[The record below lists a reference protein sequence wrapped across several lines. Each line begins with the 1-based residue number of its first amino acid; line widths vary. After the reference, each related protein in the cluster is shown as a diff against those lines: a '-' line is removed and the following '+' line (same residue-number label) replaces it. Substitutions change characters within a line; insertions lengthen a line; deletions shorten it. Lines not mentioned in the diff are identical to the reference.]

1 MASEAAADEASDAY
15 SEFIETVERLSNVQH
30 AAMVLG
36 WDQEVMMPE
45 GGTPARS
52 KQRSALSTVSHEM
65 LTSDEMAELLEELE
79 DADLSDEQEAVVS
92 EIRRKHD
99 RAAKVPQDL
108 VEEISEVSSE
118 AMPVWKEAREQDDF
132 ETFAPTL
139 EKLVELKR
147 EYAEHIDPDRDPY
160 EVLFEEYEP
169 YLGIET
175 AESVLTRLRE
185 ELVPLIDAIRESD
198 ADLDTDTFD
207 VSGTE
212 ASGGSEDAS
221 SGGEFDT
228 DTQEELA
235 RDVLDTLGYD
245 WDHGRLDTAPHPF
258 SSGNQF
264 DARVTTRFSPDE
276 PLGALMATVHEF
288 GHATYTLGLP
298 REQYGTP
305 LGESRDMTVHESQSR
320 LWENHVGRSEAF
332 WERFLPKV
340 EERFPEKLDGVSLID
355 VYEAANEVYEDNLIR
370 VEADEL
376 TYHMHIVV
384 RFEIERDL
392 IRGDIDVEDVPE
404 IWNDKY
410 EEYLGV
416 RPDTDAE
423 GCLQDI
429 HWSHGDFGY
438 FPTYSLGS
446 VLAAQLFDTA
456 EDEIPDLDEK
466 VREGDFEPL
475 HDWLTE
481 NVHQHGSRYTT
492 DELVREATGED
503 YNADYFLDYVTSKY
517 GDLYELDDYQ

>member
-1 MASEAAADEASDAY
+1 MASEAATEEGSDTY
-15 SEFIETVERLSNVQH
+15 SEFIETVQRLSNVNH
-30 AAMVLG
+30 ASMVLG

-52 KQRSALSTVSHEM
+52 KQRSALSTVSHEL
-65 LTSDEMAELLEELE
+65 LTSDEMAEMLDELE
-79 DADLSDEQEAVVS
+79 SEDLSDEQEAVVR
-92 EIRRKHD
+92 EVRRKHD
-99 RAAKVPQDL
+99 RAARVPQDL

-118 AMPVWKEAREQDDF
+118 AMPVWKEAREEDDF

-139 EKLVELKR
+139 ERLVELKR

-160 EVLFEEYEP
+160 EVLFEDYEP
-169 YLGIET
+169 YLGVET
-175 AESVLTRLRE
+175 AEQVLQRLRD
-185 ELVPLIDAIRESD
+185 ELVPLIDAVRESTVEQSSTSNRTASDDD
-198 ADLDTDTFD
+198 ADLATDTF
-207 VSGTE
+207 E
-212 ASGGSEDAS
+212 
-221 SGGEFDT
+221 GEFDT

-258 SSGNQF
+258 SSGNQY

-288 GHATYTLGLP
+288 GHASYTLGLP
-298 REQYGTP
+298 REHYGTP
-305 LGESRDMTVHESQSR
+305 LGQSRDMTVHESQSR

-340 EERFPEKLDGVSLID
+340 KERFPEKLDGVSPLD

-392 IRGDIDVEDVPE
+392 IRGNIDVEDVPE
-404 IWNDKY
+404 LWNDKY
-410 EEYLGV
+410 EEYLGI
-416 RPDTDAE
+416 RPDTDAD

-446 VLAAQLFDTA
+446 VLAAQLFDSA
-456 EDEIPDLDEK
+456 EADIPDLDEK
-466 VREGDFEPL
+466 IREGDFEPL

-481 NVHQHGSRYTT
+481 NVHQHGRRYTT
-492 DELVREATGED
+492 DELVRQATGEE
-503 YNADYFLDYVTSKY
+503 YTADYFLDYVTSKY
-517 GDLYELDDYQ
+517 GELYELDEY

>member
-1 MASEAAADEASDAY
+1 MASEAAADETSDTYA
-15 SEFIETVERLSNVQH
+15 EFIEKVKRLTNVSK
-30 AAMVLG
+30 AGGVLG

-52 KQRSALSTVSHEM
+52 KQRSALSTVSHEL
-65 LTSDEMAELLEELE
+65 LTSDEMADLLDELE
-79 DADLSDEQEAVVS
+79 GEDLNADREAVVR
-92 EIRRKHD
+92 EIRRQHD
-99 RAAKVPQDL
+99 RAGRVPQDL

-118 AMPVWKEAREQDDF
+118 AMPVWKEAKADDDF
-132 ETFAPTL
+132 STFAPKL
-139 EKLVELKR
+139 ERLVELKR

-169 YLGIET
+169 YLGIDT
-175 AESVLTRLRE
+175 AERVLERLRE
-185 ELVPLIDAIRESD
+185 ELMPLIEAVRESD
-198 ADLDTDTFD
+198 ADLATDTFE
-207 VSGTE
+207 GT
-212 ASGGSEDAS
+212 
-221 SGGEFDT
+221 FDT

-245 WDHGRLDTAPHPF
+245 WEHGRLDTAPHPF
-258 SSGNQF
+258 SSGTQF
-264 DARVTTRFSPDE
+264 DARVTTRFSEDE

-298 REQYGTP
+298 REAYGTP

-320 LWENHVGRSEAF
+320 LWENHVGRSEPF
-332 WERFLPKV
+332 WERFLPTV
-340 EERFPEKLDGVSLID
+340 RDRFPEKLADASVRD

-392 IRGDIDVEDVPE
+392 IRGDLDVEDVPE
-404 IWNDKY
+404 VWNDKY
-410 EEYLGV
+410 EEYLGI

-446 VLAAQLFDTA
+446 VLAAQLYESATDDI
-456 EDEIPDLDEK
+456 EELDEA

-481 NVHQHGSRYTT
+481 HIHRHGCRYTT
-492 DELVREATGED
+492 DELIREATGED
-503 YNADYFLDYVTSKY
+503 YTADYFLDHVKSKY
-517 GDLYELDDYQ
+517 GELYELDEHQ

>member
-1 MASEAAADEASDAY
+1 MASEAAADEASDTY
-15 SEFIETVERLSNVQH
+15 SEFIDKVERLTNLGH
-30 AAMVLG
+30 AGGVLG

-52 KQRSALSTVSHEM
+52 KQRSALSTVTHEI
-65 LTSDEMAELLEELE
+65 LTSDEMAEMLDELE
-79 DADLSDEQEAVVS
+79 DEDLTDEREAVVR
-92 EIRRKHD
+92 EVRRKHD
-99 RAAKVPQDL
+99 RAARVPQDL
-108 VEEISEVSSE
+108 VEEISQVSSE
-118 AMPVWKEAREQDDF
+118 AMPVWKEAREEDDF
-132 ETFAPTL
+132 STFAPTL

-147 EYAEHIDPDRDPY
+147 EQAEHIDPDRDPY
-160 EVLFEEYEP
+160 EVLFEDYEP
-169 YLGIET
+169 YLGIDT
-175 AESVLTRLRE
+175 AERVLQRLRD
-185 ELVPLIDAIRESD
+185 ELVPLVEDIRESD
-198 ADLDTDTFD
+198 ADLATDAF
-207 VSGTE
+207 E
-212 ASGGSEDAS
+212 
-221 SGGEFDT
+221 GEYDT
-228 DTQEELA
+228 DTQEELT

-264 DARVTTRFSPDE
+264 DARVTTRFNEAD
-276 PLGALMATVHEF
+276 PLGALMSTIHEF

-298 REQYGTP
+298 REHYGTP
-305 LGESRDMTVHESQSR
+305 LGSSRDMTVHESQSR

-332 WERFLPKV
+332 WQRFLPKV
-340 EERFPEKLDGVSLID
+340 KERFPDKLDDASVED

-392 IRGDIDVEDVPE
+392 IRGDLDVEDVPE
-404 IWNDKY
+404 VWNDKY

-416 RPDTDAE
+416 RPDSDAE

-446 VLAAQLFDTA
+446 VLAAQLFDAA
-456 EDEIPDLDEK
+456 EDDVENLDEK
-466 VREGDFEPL
+466 VAAGDFEDL

-481 NVHQHGSRYTT
+481 EIHRHGSRYTT
-492 DELVREATGED
+492 DELIRQATGEE
-503 YNADYFLDYVTSKY
+503 YTADYFLDYVKSKY

>member
-1 MASEAAADEASDAY
+1 MASEAGAEEASDTY
-15 SEFIETVERLSNVQH
+15 SEFLQQVQRLSNVNQ
-30 AAMVLG
+30 AGGVLA

-52 KQRSALSTVSHEM
+52 KQRSALSTLSHEL
-65 LTSDEMAELLEELE
+65 LTSDEMAEMLDELE
-79 DADLSDEQEAVVS
+79 GEDLTAEQEAVVR
-92 EIRRKHD
+92 EVRRRHD
-99 RAAKVPQDL
+99 RAARVPQDL

-118 AMPVWKEAREQDDF
+118 AMPVWKEAREEDDF
-132 ETFAPTL
+132 ESFAPTL

-160 EVLFEEYEP
+160 EVLFEDYEP

-175 AESVLTRLRE
+175 AEQVLQRLRD
-185 ELVPLIDAIRESD
+185 ELVPLVEAVRESD
-198 ADLDTDTFD
+198 ADLAVDTF
-207 VSGTE
+207 E
-212 ASGGSEDAS
+212 
-221 SGGEFDT
+221 GEYDT
-228 DTQEELA
+228 DTQEDLA

-258 SSGNQF
+258 STGNQF
-264 DARVTTRFSPDE
+264 DARVTTRFNEAD
-276 PLGALMATVHEF
+276 PLGALMSTIHEF

-298 REQYGTP
+298 REDYGTP

-320 LWENHVGRSEAF
+320 LWENHVGRSEPF
-332 WERFLPKV
+332 WERFLPTMR
-340 EERFPEKLDGVSLID
+340 ERFPEKLDDASVAD
-355 VYEAANEVYEDNLIR
+355 VYEAANQVYEDNLIR

-404 IWNDKY
+404 LWNDKY

-416 RPDTDAE
+416 RPDSDAE

-446 VLAAQLFDTA
+446 VLAAQLYASA
-456 EDEIPDLDEK
+456 EADIDDLDGK
-466 VREGDFEPL
+466 IAEGDFEPL

-481 NVHQHGSRYTT
+481 NVHRHGSRYTT
-492 DELVREATGED
+492 DDLVREATGED
-503 YNADYFLDYVTSKY
+503 YTADYFLDYVTSKY
-517 GDLYELDDYQ
+517 GDLYDLDDYQ

>member
-1 MASEAAADEASDAY
+1 MASEAATDEASETY
-15 SEFIETVERLSNVQH
+15 TEFIEKVQRLSNVGQ
-30 AAMVLG
+30 AAGVLA

-52 KQRSALSTVSHEM
+52 KQRSTLSSLSHEL
-65 LTSDEMAELLEELE
+65 LTSEEMADLLDELE
-79 DADLSDEQEAVVS
+79 AESLAPEREAVVR

-99 RAAKVPQDL
+99 RAAKVPQEL

-118 AMPVWKEAREQDDF
+118 AMPVWQEAREDDDF
-132 ETFAPTL
+132 EAFAPTL

-169 YLGIET
+169 YLGVET
-175 AESVLTRLRE
+175 AEEVLQRLRD
-185 ELVPLIDAIRESD
+185 ELVPLVEAVRESD
-198 ADLDTDTFD
+198 ADLATDTF
-207 VSGTE
+207 E
-212 ASGGSEDAS
+212 
-221 SGGEFDT
+221 GEFDT
-228 DTQEELA
+228 DVQEELT

-258 SSGNQF
+258 STGNQF
-264 DARVTTRFSPDE
+264 DARVTTRFNEED
-276 PLGALMATVHEF
+276 PLGALMSTIHEF

-298 REQYGTP
+298 REAYGTP

-320 LWENHVGRSEAF
+320 LWENHVGRSAAF

-340 EERFPEKLDGVSLID
+340 QDRFPDRLGDASVED

-392 IRGDIDVEDVPE
+392 VRGDLDVEDVPE
-404 IWNDKY
+404 VWNDKY

-416 RPDTDAE
+416 RPDSDAE

-446 VLAAQLFDTA
+446 VLAAQLYDSA
-456 EDEIPDLDEK
+456 ADDIDGLDEK
-466 VREGDFEPL
+466 IAAGEFEPL

-481 NVHQHGSRYTT
+481 NVHRHGSRYTT
-492 DELVREATGED
+492 DDLVRQATGEG
-503 YNADYFLDYVTSKY
+503 YTADYFLDYVKSKY
-517 GDLYELDDYQ
+517 GALYELDDYQ

>member
-1 MASEAAADEASDAY
+1 MASEAAAEEAPDAY
-15 SEFIETVERLSNVQH
+15 SELVQKVQRLSNVTQ
-30 AAMVLG
+30 AGMVLA

-52 KQRSALSTVSHEM
+52 KQRSALSTVAHEM
-65 LTSDEMAELLEELE
+65 LTSDEMADLLDELE
-79 DADLSDEQEAVVS
+79 AEDLTDEQAAVVR
-92 EIRRKHD
+92 EIRRRHD

-118 AMPVWKEAREQDDF
+118 AMPVWHEAKEEDDF
-132 ETFAPTL
+132 SKFAPTL

-175 AESVLTRLRE
+175 AEEVLQRLRD
-185 ELVPLIDAIRESD
+185 ELVPLVDAIRESD
-198 ADLDTDTFD
+198 ADLATDTF
-207 VSGTE
+207 E
-212 ASGGSEDAS
+212 GG
-221 SGGEFDT
+221 FDT

-298 REQYGTP
+298 REEYGTP

-320 LWENHVGRSEAF
+320 LWENHVGRSQPF

-340 EERFPEKLDGVSLID
+340 QERFPDKVGDASVED

-376 TYHMHIVV
+376 TYHMHIVI

-392 IRGDIDVEDVPE
+392 VRGDIDVEDVPE
-404 IWNDKY
+404 LWNDKY

-416 RPDTDAE
+416 RPDSDAE
-423 GCLQDI
+423 GALQDI

-456 EDEIPDLDEK
+456 EDDIEDLDGK
-466 VREGDFEPL
+466 VAEGDFEDL

-481 NVHQHGSRYTT
+481 HVHQHGSRYTT
-492 DELVREATGED
+492 DELVRQATGEE
-503 YNADYFLDYVTSKY
+503 YTADYFLDYVKSKY
-517 GDLYELDDYQ
+517 GELYELDDYQ